1 MYSICMKTEK
11 QLKQRRGEL
20 EMLLN
25 LITKYKVLVSIRAR
39 CSLKAQ
45 ITNIDWLLDEGLA
58 E

>member
-1 MYSICMKTEK
+1 MKTEK